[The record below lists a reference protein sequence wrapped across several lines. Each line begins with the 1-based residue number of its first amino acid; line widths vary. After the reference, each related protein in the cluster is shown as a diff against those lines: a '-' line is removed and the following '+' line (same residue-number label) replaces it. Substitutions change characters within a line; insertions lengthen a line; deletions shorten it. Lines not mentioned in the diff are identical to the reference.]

1 MHVPAGTVGAD
12 ALVAVLRP
20 EVVPVDVVAA
30 EVGLLVELL
39 PHAASTARLA
49 STVAAPRQRRVHV
62 FIPPR
67 LPIWADATQFGGSPV
82 TWPVWG
88 RGAN

>member
-1 MHVPAGTVGAD
+1 
-12 ALVAVLRP
+12 
-20 EVVPVDVVAA
+20 
-30 EVGLLVELL
+30 
-39 PHAASTARLA
+39 
-49 STVAAPRQRRVHV
+49 V